1 MFAEL
6 FKIQFTLGNTCRV
19 KRDRY
24 CDIDEKCDGRSAEV
38 NFQELAYYNFLS
50 ALQISKNQMAYYAE
64 IEGQKIRFS

>member
-38 NFQELAYYNFLS
+38 NFQELA
-50 ALQISKNQMAYYAE
+50 
-64 IEGQKIRFS
+64 